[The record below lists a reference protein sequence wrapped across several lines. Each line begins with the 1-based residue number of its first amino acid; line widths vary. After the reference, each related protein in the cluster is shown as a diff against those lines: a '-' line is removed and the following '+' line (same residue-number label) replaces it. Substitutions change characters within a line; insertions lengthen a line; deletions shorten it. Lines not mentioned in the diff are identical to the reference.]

1 MEERQINK
9 WLRRQYSPLGWSLL
23 GYYGILNVLVL
34 ASTMALTGQ
43 QWLMAMWT
51 GDWERWMD
59 PSLAAGDG
67 WGYLWSIVVG
77 ALVLYAWKGSD
88 F

>member
-43 QWLMAMWT
+43 QWLMAMRT
-51 GDWERWMD
+51 GNWERWMD
-59 PSLAAGDG
+59 PSLAAGEWLG
-67 WGYLWSIVVG
+67 LSVEHRRGRTG
-77 ALVLYAWKGSD
+77 AVCLEGQ
-88 F
+88 